1 MAKEKK
7 EEEHKPERKHLK
19 RIVTEETHDG
29 HFLHHHTYEK
39 KRGEG
44 EEPERRNVAVSSSPE
59 EAGQHVAEQMAMNQ
73 PADASADP
81 AAAGEPEPDGAGG
94 APGGAAPAGM

>member
-1 MAKEKK
+1 MADEHK
-7 EEEHKPERKHLK
+7 EEPKRKHLK
-19 RIVTEETHDG
+19 RVVTEETHDG

-44 EEPERRNVAVSSSPE
+44 EEPERRNVAVSSSPD

-81 AAAGEPEPDGAGG
+81 AAAGEPEPDAM
-94 APGGAAPAGM
+94 APAAGA